1 MPAIEFVVPGVP
13 VPKGRPRLGKNAV
26 YTPAKTKLYERA
38 VGYYAREAMKDVQIA
53 TGAVSVEMRF
63 YMPIP
68 TSYSG
73 VKRLKALSGELR
85 HVNKPDCDNILKA
98 VLDSC
103 NNIVYVDDNQVCDIA
118 ASKFYGE
125 IPHATIKVSWE

>member
-1 MPAIEFVVPGVP
+1 MPTIEFVVPGIP

-38 VGYYAREAMKDVQIA
+38 VGYYAREAMRGVNIA

-63 YMPIP
+63 YMPVP
-68 TSYSG
+68 ASYSG

-85 HVNKPDCDNILKA
+85 HVTKPDASNILKSIE
-98 VLDSC
+98 DGM
-103 NNIVYVDDNQVCDIA
+103 NNIVYVDDNQVCDIT

-125 IPHATIKVSWE
+125 LPHAAIKVSWE